1 MISISLNAVSEYE
14 NTWQKIPNRKWKI
27 KKNKPKY
34 GVNSS
39 LKIYS
44 SDPAVLKAISPTN
57 QMTLS

>member
-1 MISISLNAVSEYE
+1 MPYQNM
-14 NTWQKIPNRKWKI
+14 KIPNRKYLIENEKL

-39 LKIYS
+39 FKIYS